1 MDGGG
6 NINNSKL
13 NDMTS
18 INAKSPNKEAAMKFL
33 SWFLTEGNT
42 EMLPGGRIPSSKKAD
57 VAQVAEAIMGDKA
70 QYFDKESFVK
80 LLNTEYTNTEITQTA
95 GLTEMRKAFMEEAE
109 KYFMDAQDLDTT
121 VQTIKQRA
129 DEAIAAA
136 K

>member
-1 MDGGG
+1 
-6 NINNSKL
+6 
-13 NDMTS
+13 
-18 INAKSPNKEAAMKFL
+18 
-33 SWFLTEGNT
+33 
-42 EMLPGGRIPSSKKAD
+42 MLPGGRIPSSKKAD
-57 VAQVAEAIMGDKA
+57 VGQVAEAIMGDKA

-80 LLNTEYTNTEITQTA
+80 LLNTQYTNTEITQTA